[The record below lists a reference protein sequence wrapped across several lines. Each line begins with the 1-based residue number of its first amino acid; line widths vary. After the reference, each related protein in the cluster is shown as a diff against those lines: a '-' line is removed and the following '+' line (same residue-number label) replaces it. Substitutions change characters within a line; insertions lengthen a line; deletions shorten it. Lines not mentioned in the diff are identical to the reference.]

1 MMSGPDRASDAIDL
15 VAATVDAVGLV
26 EHAIFGEY
34 LLDGRAP
41 TRGVAFTEDVA
52 KISDQ

>member
-1 MMSGPDRASDAIDL
+1 MMSGPNRVSDAIDL

-26 EHAIFGEY
+26 EHAIFGEH

-41 TRGVAFTEDVA
+41 TRGIVFAEDVV
-52 KISDQ
+52 